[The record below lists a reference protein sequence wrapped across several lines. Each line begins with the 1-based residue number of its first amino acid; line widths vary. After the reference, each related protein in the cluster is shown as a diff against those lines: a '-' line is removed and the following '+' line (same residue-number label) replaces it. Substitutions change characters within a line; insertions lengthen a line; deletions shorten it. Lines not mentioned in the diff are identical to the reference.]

1 MPNPATDP
9 VAPTTT
15 LYLPPLDKTV
25 TVNAADEPYLRERY
39 DAVTPAEWERQQ
51 AAAAR
56 AAATATTSEAK
67 PKGKPFQTKAEK
79 DAQQAGA
86 SAEGTPSTAPNT
98 PTA

>member
-25 TVNAADEPYLRERY
+25 TVNTADEPYLKERY

-56 AAATATTSEAK
+56 AAATVTSGETK

-86 SAEGTPSTAPNT
+86 AAEVAPSTDPNP